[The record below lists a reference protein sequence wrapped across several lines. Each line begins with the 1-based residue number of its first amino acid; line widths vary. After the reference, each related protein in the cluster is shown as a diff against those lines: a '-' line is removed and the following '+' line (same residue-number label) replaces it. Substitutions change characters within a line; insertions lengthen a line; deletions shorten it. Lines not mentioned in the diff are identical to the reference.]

1 MENWMWVLW
10 LAIFAIAMIV
20 EVSVSG
26 LISIWISLAAL
37 ITLPMSFIDGLPFWG
52 EIIIFVSLSLILL
65 AATRPFVKK
74 FLKDKEAIKTNLE
87 GLIGEKTRLI
97 KKIEGLNF
105 GEVKINGVTWD
116 CKSYDG
122 KSIEVDKIVEIIKLE
137 GNKLIVKETN
147 HE

>member
-137 GNKLIVKETN
+137 GNKLIVKEIN